1 MWILDSGDASYHS
14 KEAISMHHDFG
25 TFLQN
30 ELCLL
35 HSCSTFVDD
44 FVDVQAQAAYSAC
57 YILWLKVVCGL
68 VFLWIY
74 FLRLLSCTAFSGVLH
89 VLYASAN
96 RQASGE

>member
-1 MWILDSGDASYHS
+1 
-14 KEAISMHHDFG
+14 MHHDFG

-68 VFLWIY
+68 VFL
-74 FLRLLSCTAFSGVLH
+74 RLLYLKTD
-89 VLYASAN
+89 
-96 RQASGE
+96 